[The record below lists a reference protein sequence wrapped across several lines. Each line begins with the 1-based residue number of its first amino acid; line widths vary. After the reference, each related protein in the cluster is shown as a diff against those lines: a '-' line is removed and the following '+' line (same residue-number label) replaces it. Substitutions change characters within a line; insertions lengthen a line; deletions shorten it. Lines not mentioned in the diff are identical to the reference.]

1 MSKVPERI
9 ILGSGYVHL
18 ATFDAAATIADPQTF
33 CTEANKYSYI
43 QGGASIEYKI
53 DTSEAKD
60 DMGKVSKTIIT
71 SEEVTL
77 KAGLMTLSGNTINS
91 LCDTARVSVD
101 AEKKYRTVKIGGIG
115 NRKGA
120 KYVICFH
127 HVDPADGDIWVM
139 IVGQNQSG
147 FTLSFSPKD
156 ATVVDA
162 EFKALPNLDGEG
174 TLINYVEEIT
184 TVNADT

>member
-18 ATFDAAATIADPQTF
+18 ATFDAAVTIADPQTF

-162 EFKALPNLDGEG
+162 EFKALPNLDSEG